1 MKNQFRGIVVMA
13 IAGSLLIAANVPSDA
28 ARRGAKRS
36 AYDGRWSVVINT
48 TRGPC
53 GTVRAALEILGGK
66 VYSQDPSYQ
75 IQGAVG
81 SGGVI
86 RVTVASGD
94 RSASG
99 AGLLSRGSGT
109 GWWQSSQGE
118 CYGTWSAA
126 PHEANY

>member
-1 MKNQFRGIVVMA
+1 MKNQFRRIVVVT
-13 IAGSLLIAANVPSDA
+13 IASLVLIAANVPSDA
-28 ARRGAKRS
+28 ARRAAKGS
-36 AYDGRWSVVINT
+36 PYDGRWSVVINT
-48 TRGPC
+48 TLGPC
-53 GTVRAALEILGGK
+53 GSIRAALQIMGGR

-75 IQGAVG
+75 VGGAVG

-86 RVTVASGD
+86 RVTVVSGG

-99 AGLLSRGSGT
+99 AGQLSHSSGA

-126 PHEANY
+126 PHEAYY

>member
-1 MKNQFRGIVVMA
+1 MKNPLGRIVVVTVA
-13 IAGSLLIAANVPSDA
+13 SSLLIATNAPSDA
-28 ARRGAKRS
+28 ARAGAKRS

-53 GTVRAALEILGGK
+53 GTVRAALQIIGGH

-75 IQGAVG
+75 VFGTIG

-86 RVTVASGD
+86 RVTVVSRD

-99 AGLLSRGSGT
+99 AGQLSRSSGA